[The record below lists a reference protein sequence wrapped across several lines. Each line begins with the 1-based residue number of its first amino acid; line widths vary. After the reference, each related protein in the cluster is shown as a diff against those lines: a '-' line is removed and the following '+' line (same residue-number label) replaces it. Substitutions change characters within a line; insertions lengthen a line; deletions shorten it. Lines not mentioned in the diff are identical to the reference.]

1 MEWGN
6 DKCIRL
12 ISAYQGRPELW
23 QPSDDNYR
31 NKIRRQEAWK
41 EIADEVES
49 SVDIVKA
56 KMSSLLSSYRR
67 ERAKETIAST
77 PQTLARAGKHHAV
90 YLVECI
96 SSINMI

>member
-6 DKCIRL
+6 DRCLKL
-12 ISAYQGRPELW
+12 ISAYQGRPEIW

-41 EIADEVES
+41 EIADEVDS
-49 SVDIVKA
+49 TVDVVKA

-67 ERAKETIAST
+67 ERSKETMFST
-77 PQTLARAGKHHAV
+77 QQIIARAGKHHA
-90 YLVECI
+90 
-96 SSINMI
+96 